1 MSAARQQFTEWK
13 VLHSKREWKEN
24 SSLANTERKQ
34 VLTNVVHLS
43 GDMISVIDLALW
55 HRNSMI
61 RKYTSQQLDLEYF
74 QPFTHGFLAVYF

>member
-24 SSLANTERKQ
+24 SSPAKTGEKKNHQ
-34 VLTNVVHLS
+34 ILTNVTHLS
-43 GDMISVIDLALW
+43 GDMLLVTDLPLY

-61 RKYTSQQLDLEYF
+61 RKYIS
-74 QPFTHGFLAVYF
+74 